1 MTTISSEDDD
11 YYGIP
16 FVGWVKINDD
26 EDTIRMLRE
35 QIGILQAECQR
46 MRKIM
51 LEHGL
56 ND

>member
-16 FVGWVKINDD
+16 FVGWIKINDD

-51 LEHGL
+51 MEHGL